1 MPLYVLTF
9 FGVLNHAAFNGS
21 RVAFSLYAIGMDAS
35 PATIGTM
42 MALYGLLPMLFAV
55 STGRVIDRVGTRVP
69 MLAGSALIAVGLI
82 IPFAWRD
89 LAALYAAS
97 GLIGLAFMVQ
107 QVAAQNVVGY
117 IGRPEDRPRN
127 FSMIALGFS
136 TGSLI
141 GPLIAGFGIDWIG
154 HTNTFVL
161 LALLPLAPVA
171 VLTLDRLPLPRVRPK
186 GERFASSRIIDLLRH
201 RDLRRIF
208 ITSGLVAAGWDL
220 FSFMMPIYGS
230 RVGLSASLIGLVM
243 GAFAAATL
251 LIRMCLPFL
260 TRRLSAWRLLHWAM
274 MLSAA
279 TFVLFPLVQNILL
292 LMALAFALGLALGGT
307 QPMVMTLLHDA
318 VPAGRTGAAVGLRT
332 AMINGSQTAMPLVF
346 GGLGSVFG
354 VTPVFWAAAAGMLAG
369 GRLFRRRKP

>member
-1 MPLYVLTF
+1 MPLYGLTLLCI
-9 FGVLNHAAFNGS
+9 LNHAAFNGS
-21 RVAFSLYAIGMDAS
+21 RVAVSLFAIRLHAS

-55 STGRVIDRVGTRVP
+55 STGRFIDRVGTRVP
-69 MLAGSALIAVGLI
+69 MLAGSALVAVGMI

-89 LAALYAAS
+89 LAALYVAS

-107 QVAAQNVVGY
+107 QVAVQNVVGY

-127 FSMIALGFS
+127 FSMLSLGFS
-136 TGSLI
+136 IGSLI
-141 GPLIAGFGIDWIG
+141 GPLIAGFGIDWFG
-154 HTNTFVL
+154 HRNTFLL

-171 VLTLDRLPLPRVRPK
+171 VLTLDRLPLPRVRPT
-186 GERFASSRIIDLLRH
+186 GTRFASSRIIDLLRH

-208 ITSGLVAAGWDL
+208 IVSGLVAAGWDL

-230 RVGLSASLIGLVM
+230 RIGLSASLIGLIM

-251 LIRMCLPFL
+251 LIRISLPFL
-260 TRRLSAWRLLHWAM
+260 SRRLTAWRLLKWAM
-274 MLSAA
+274 VLSGA

-292 LMALAFALGLALGGT
+292 LMVLAFALGLALGGT

-332 AMINGSQTAMPLVF
+332 AMINGSQTAMPLIF

-354 VTPVFWAAAAGMLAG
+354 VTPVFWAAAACMIVG
-369 GRLFRRRKP
+369 GRLFRNRKS